1 MFSMMKS
8 SPSAKAKVTWNE
20 MYPDIRGE
28 VLFYDVHGGTLVVAN
43 IKNLLDSNGFH
54 GFHIHEGS
62 SCIAMQQGGHFNP
75 TNQAHPLHA
84 GDMPPLLANR
94 GNAFSTFYT
103 NRFYPEDVVGRVVV
117 VHAMPDD
124 FKSQPSGNPGT
135 ILACGIIEEV

>member
-8 SPSAKAKVTWNE
+8 SPSAKAKVTGNE